1 MRIQKLRSIT
11 KIAVPA
17 IAESLAAVI
26 VTSIDTKMVSSLGP
40 QAISGIS
47 FTTQPKLM
55 LFAIFFALGTA
66 LNVFVAQA
74 FGKRDRNEANCYL
87 KAILKITIL
96 MSLILGALL
105 SAAAWP
111 IMQLCNRQ
119 PDTVHYSV
127 SFFRIIIGLMVFHNV
142 SVVLNGALRGIGEN
156 RITLI
161 SSLALG
167 MVDIVFNYL
176 LIEGRFGFPR
186 LGVAGN
192 AIATVL
198 GTVVACLIS
207 YLAIVKKTDFLD
219 LKGIFTYSLRK
230 DKERME
236 IIRTKAGDIVLEN
249 LFIRVGFLISSIIS
263 SYLASSQTAVYSVGM
278 ILFNYSFAFADG
290 LGKATL
296 TLVGNS
302 SGAGNTQ
309 DVCYYRNT
317 IHRIGWACSAILS
330 VLFIFGAK
338 FFFGL
343 FFDDPQALQEG
354 FYTSLIVS
362 TLIFLQII
370 RIIDIS
376 VLRSIGLSGIPKKI
390 AILCV
395 LFVNPISSFLFT
407 MVFQLNIW
415 GIWLASFI
423 TQAVWFLGGTTQCR
437 RYLKNLNLKMENTL
451 C

>member
-1 MRIQKLRSIT
+1 M

-26 VTSIDTKMVSSLGP
+26 VTSIDTKMVASLGA

-74 FGKRDRNEANCYL
+74 YGKNDRDEANSYL
-87 KAILKITIL
+87 KAIVKITIIL
-96 MSLILGALL
+96 SLVLGALL

-111 IMQLCNRQ
+111 IMKLCNRQ

-127 SFFRIIIGLMVFHNV
+127 SFFRIIIGLMVFHNI

-156 RITLI
+156 RITLV
-161 SSLALG
+161 SSLAMG
-167 MVDIVFNYL
+167 VVDIVFNYL

-219 LKGIFTYSLRK
+219 LKGVFSYSLRK
-230 DKERME
+230 DKERTDV
-236 IIRTKAGDIVLEN
+236 IRIKAGDIVLEN
-249 LFIRVGFLISSIIS
+249 LFIRIGFLVSSIIS

-296 TLVGNS
+296 TLVGKS
-302 SGAGNTQ
+302 AGAGNTREIR
-309 DVCYYRNT
+309 YYRKT

-330 VLFIFGAK
+330 LLFVLGSR

-343 FFDDPQALQEG
+343 FFDDPTALREG
-354 FYTSLIVS
+354 FHTSLIVS
-362 TLIFLQII
+362 TLVFLQII

-376 VLRSIGLSGIPKKI
+376 VLRSIGQSGIPKKI
-390 AILCV
+390 AVLCV

-407 MVFQLNIW
+407 MVFPLNIW

-423 TQAVWFLGGTTQCR
+423 TQAVWFFAGTTQCR
-437 RYLKNLNLKMENTL
+437 RHLKAMTSKMENTL

>member
-1 MRIQKLRSIT
+1 M
-11 KIAVPA
+11 
-17 IAESLAAVI
+17 
-26 VTSIDTKMVSSLGP
+26 KM
-40 QAISGIS
+40 
-47 FTTQPKLM
+47 
-55 LFAIFFALGTA
+55 
-66 LNVFVAQA
+66 
-74 FGKRDRNEANCYL
+74 
-87 KAILKITIL
+87 
-96 MSLILGALL
+96 
-105 SAAAWP
+105 
-111 IMQLCNRQ
+111 CNRQ

-127 SFFRIIIGLMVFHNV
+127 SFFRIVVGLMVFHNV

-161 SSLALG
+161 SSLAMG
-167 MVDIVFNYL
+167 AVDIVFNFL
-176 LIEGRFGFPR
+176 LIEGWFGFPR

-207 YLAIVKKTDFLD
+207 CLAIVKKTDFLE
-219 LKGIFTYSLRK
+219 LKGLFSYSLRK
-230 DKERME
+230 NKERTE

-249 LFIRVGFLISSIIS
+249 LFIRIGFLVSSIIS
-263 SYLASSQTAVYSVGM
+263 SNLASSQTAVYSVGM

-302 SGAGNTQ
+302 AGAGNTQ
-309 DVCYYRNT
+309 DIRYYRTT
-317 IHRIGWACSAILS
+317 IHRIGWACSAMLS
-330 VLFIFGAK
+330 LLFVCGSR
-338 FFFGL
+338 FFFGA
-343 FFDDPQALQEG
+343 FFEDPAALREG

-362 TLIFLQII
+362 TLVFLQII

-376 VLRSIGLSGIPKKI
+376 VLRSIGQSSVPKKI
-390 AILCV
+390 AVLCV

-407 MVFQLNIW
+407 MVFPLDIW

-423 TQAVWFLGGTTQCR
+423 TQAIWFAAGTTQCR
-437 RYLKNLNLKMENTL
+437 QHLKTMTSKMEDTL

>member
-1 MRIQKLRSIT
+1 MNIQKLRSIM

-26 VTSIDTKMVSSLGP
+26 VTSIDTKMVASLGA

-74 FGKRDRNEANCYL
+74 YGKNDRDEANSYL
-87 KAILKITIL
+87 KAIVKITIIL
-96 MSLILGALL
+96 SLVLGALL

-111 IMQLCNRQ
+111 IMELCNRQ

-127 SFFRIIIGLMVFHNV
+127 SFFRIIIGLMVFHNI

-156 RITLI
+156 RITLV
-161 SSLALG
+161 SSLAMG
-167 MVDIVFNYL
+167 VVDIVFNYL

-219 LKGIFTYSLRK
+219 LKGVFSYSLRK
-230 DKERME
+230 DKERTDV
-236 IIRTKAGDIVLEN
+236 IRIKAGDIVLEN
-249 LFIRVGFLISSIIS
+249 LFIRIGFLVSSIIS

-296 TLVGNS
+296 TLAGKS
-302 SGAGNTQ
+302 AGAGNTQ
-309 DVCYYRNT
+309 EIRYYRKT

-330 VLFIFGAK
+330 LLFVLGSR
-338 FFFGL
+338 FFF
-343 FFDDPQALQEG
+343 
-354 FYTSLIVS
+354 
-362 TLIFLQII
+362 
-370 RIIDIS
+370 
-376 VLRSIGLSGIPKKI
+376 
-390 AILCV
+390 
-395 LFVNPISSFLFT
+395 
-407 MVFQLNIW
+407 
-415 GIWLASFI
+415 
-423 TQAVWFLGGTTQCR
+423 
-437 RYLKNLNLKMENTL
+437 
-451 C
+451 

>member
-1 MRIQKLRSIT
+1 MRIQKLRSIVR
-11 KIAVPA
+11 IAVPA

-66 LNVFVAQA
+66 LNVFVAQSY
-74 FGKRDRNEANCYL
+74 GRKDRHEASCYL
-87 KAILKITIL
+87 KAILKITIIL
-96 MSLILGALL
+96 SLILGALL
-105 SAAAWP
+105 FAAARP
-111 IMQLCNRQ
+111 IMELCNQQ

-127 SFFRIIIGLMVFHNV
+127 SFFRIIMGLMVFHNV

-161 SSLALG
+161 SSLAMG
-167 MVDIVFNYL
+167 VVDIVFNYL

-207 YLAIVKKTDFLD
+207 YLAIVRKKNFLD
-219 LKGIFTYSLRK
+219 LKGVFAYSLRK
-230 DKERME
+230 DKERTDV
-236 IIRTKAGDIVLEN
+236 IRTKAGDIVLEN
-249 LFIRVGFLISSIIS
+249 LFIRIGFLVSSIIS

-296 TLVGNS
+296 TLIGNS
-302 SGAGNTQ
+302 AGAGNTQ
-309 DVCYYRNT
+309 DIRYYRRT
-317 IHRIGWACSAILS
+317 IHRIGWTCSVILS
-330 VLFIFGAK
+330 LLFVLGSR

-343 FFDDPQALQEG
+343 FFDEPSALREG
-354 FYTSLIVS
+354 FQTSLIVS
-362 TLIFLQII
+362 TLVFLQII

-376 VLRSIGLSGIPKKI
+376 VLRSIGQSGIPKKI
-390 AILCV
+390 AVLCV

-407 MVFQLNIW
+407 MVFPLDIW

-423 TQAVWFLGGTTQCR
+423 TQAVWFVAGTTQCR
-437 RYLKNLNLKMENTL
+437 QHLKILNLKMENTL

>member
-1 MRIQKLRSIT
+1 MSIHKLRNIT
-11 KIAVPA
+11 RIAVPA

-26 VTSIDTKMVSSLGP
+26 VTSIDTKMVSNLGS

-55 LFAIFFALGTA
+55 IFAIFFALGTA
-66 LNVFVAQA
+66 LNVFIAQA
-74 FGKRDRNEANCYL
+74 YGKKDREEASCYL

-96 MSLILGALL
+96 MSLVLGVLL

-111 IMQLCNRQ
+111 IMELCNRQ

-127 SFFRIIIGLMVFHNV
+127 SFFRIIMGLMVFHNV

-161 SSLALG
+161 SSLAMG
-167 MVDIVFNYL
+167 VVDILFNYL
-176 LIEGRFGFPR
+176 LIEGHFGFPR

-207 YLAIVKKTDFLD
+207 FVAIVKKKNFLD
-219 LKGIFTYSLRK
+219 LKGILSYSLRK
-230 DKERME
+230 DKKRTS

-249 LFIRVGFLISSIIS
+249 LFIRVGFLLSSVIS

-302 SGAGNTQ
+302 AGAENTKDIQ
-309 DVCYYRNT
+309 YYRRT
-317 IHRIGWACSAILS
+317 INRIGLACSAILCL
-330 VLFIFGAK
+330 LFVFGSK

-343 FFDDPQALQEG
+343 FFDEPHALQEG

-362 TLIFLQII
+362 TLVFLQIS

-376 VLRSIGLSGIPKKI
+376 VLRSIGQSGIPKKI

-395 LFVNPISSFLFT
+395 LFVNPISSLLFT
-407 MVFQLNIW
+407 MVFHLDIW
-415 GIWLASFI
+415 GIWLASFV
-423 TQAVWFLGGTTQCR
+423 TQAVWFVAGTTQCR
-437 RYLKNLNLKMENTL
+437 RYLKMLN
-451 C
+451 

>member
-1 MRIQKLRSIT
+1 M

-26 VTSIDTKMVSSLGP
+26 VTSIDTKMIASLGA

-74 FGKRDRNEANCYL
+74 YGKNDRDEANSYL
-87 KAILKITIL
+87 KAIVKITIIL
-96 MSLILGALL
+96 SLALGALL

-111 IMQLCNRQ
+111 IMELCNRQ

-127 SFFRIIIGLMVFHNV
+127 SFFRIIIGLMVFHNI

-156 RITLI
+156 RITLV
-161 SSLALG
+161 SSLAMG
-167 MVDIVFNYL
+167 AVDIVFNYL

-219 LKGIFTYSLRK
+219 LKGVFVYSLRK
-230 DKERME
+230 DKERTDV
-236 IIRTKAGDIVLEN
+236 IRIKAGDIVLEN
-249 LFIRVGFLISSIIS
+249 LFIRIGFLVSSIIS

-302 SGAGNTQ
+302 AGAGNTQ
-309 DVCYYRNT
+309 DIRYYRKT

-330 VLFIFGAK
+330 LLFVLGSG

-343 FFDDPQALQEG
+343 FFDDPTALREG
-354 FYTSLIVS
+354 FHTSLIVS
-362 TLIFLQII
+362 TLVFLQII

-376 VLRSIGLSGIPKKI
+376 VLRSIGQSGIPKKI

-407 MVFQLNIW
+407 MVFPLNIW

-423 TQAVWFLGGTTQCR
+423 TQAVWFFAGTTQCR
-437 RYLKNLNLKMENTL
+437 RHLKAMTSKMENTL

>member
-1 MRIQKLRSIT
+1 MNVQKLRGIT
-11 KIAVPA
+11 RIAVPA

-26 VTSIDTKMVSSLGP
+26 VTSIDTKMVASLGP

-47 FTTQPKLM
+47 FTAQPKLM

-74 FGKRDRNEANCYL
+74 YGKKDRNEANDYL
-87 KAILKITIL
+87 KAVLKITVV
-96 MSLILGALL
+96 MSLVLGALL
-105 SAAAWP
+105 SAAARP
-111 IMQLCNRQ
+111 IMGLCNRQ

-127 SFFRIIIGLMVFHNV
+127 SFFRIVVGLMVFHNV

-161 SSLALG
+161 SSLAMG
-167 MVDIVFNYL
+167 AVDIVFNYL

-198 GTVVACLIS
+198 GAVVACLIS
-207 YLAIVKKTDFLD
+207 CLAIAKKTDFLD
-219 LKGIFTYSLRK
+219 LKGLFSYSLRQN
-230 DKERME
+230 KERTE

-249 LFIRVGFLISSIIS
+249 LFIRIGFLVSSIIS
-263 SYLASSQTAVYSVGM
+263 SHLASSQTAVYSVGM

-296 TLVGNS
+296 TLVGNCT
-302 SGAGNTQ
+302 GAGNTQ
-309 DVCYYRNT
+309 DVRYYRRT
-317 IHRIGWACSAILS
+317 IQCIGLVCAAALCL
-330 VLFIFGAK
+330 LFISGSN

-343 FFDDPQALQEG
+343 YFEDPRSLQDG
-354 FYTSLIVS
+354 FMTSIIVS
-362 TLIFLQII
+362 ALVFLQIV

-376 VLRSIGLSGIPKKI
+376 VLRSIGQSRIPKNI

-407 MVFQLNIW
+407 MVFRLDIW

-423 TQAVWFLGGTTQCR
+423 TQAVWFAAGTTQCGRCLKTMASR
-437 RYLKNLNLKMENTL
+437 RENTV

>member
-1 MRIQKLRSIT
+1 MNIQKLRSIM

-26 VTSIDTKMVSSLGP
+26 VTSIDTKMVASLGA

-74 FGKRDRNEANCYL
+74 YGQKDRDAANSYL
-87 KAILKITIL
+87 KSILKITIIL
-96 MSLILGALL
+96 SLILGAVL
-105 SAAAWP
+105 SVAAWP
-111 IMQLCNRQ
+111 IMELCNRQ

-127 SFFRIIIGLMVFHNV
+127 SFFRIIIGLMVFHNI

-156 RITLI
+156 RITLV
-161 SSLALG
+161 SSLAMG
-167 MVDIVFNYL
+167 VVDIVFNYL

-219 LKGIFTYSLRK
+219 LKGVFSYSLRK
-230 DKERME
+230 DKERTDV
-236 IIRTKAGDIVLEN
+236 IRIKAGDIVLEN
-249 LFIRVGFLISSIIS
+249 LFIRIGFLVSSIIS

-296 TLVGNS
+296 TLAGNS
-302 SGAGNTQ
+302 AGAGNTQ
-309 DVCYYRNT
+309 EIRYYRKT

-330 VLFIFGAK
+330 LLFVLGSR

-343 FFDDPQALQEG
+343 FFDDPTALREG

-362 TLIFLQII
+362 TLVFLQII

-376 VLRSIGLSGIPKKI
+376 VLRSIGQSGIPKKI

-407 MVFQLNIW
+407 MVFPLNIW

-423 TQAVWFLGGTTQCR
+423 TQAVWFFAGTTQCR
-437 RYLKNLNLKMENTL
+437 RHLKAMTSKMENTL

>member
-1 MRIQKLRSIT
+1 
-11 KIAVPA
+11 
-17 IAESLAAVI
+17 
-26 VTSIDTKMVSSLGP
+26 
-40 QAISGIS
+40 
-47 FTTQPKLM
+47 
-55 LFAIFFALGTA
+55 
-66 LNVFVAQA
+66 
-74 FGKRDRNEANCYL
+74 EANSYL
-87 KAILKITIL
+87 KAIVKITIIL
-96 MSLILGALL
+96 SLVLGALL

-111 IMQLCNRQ
+111 IMELCNRQ

-127 SFFRIIIGLMVFHNV
+127 SFFRIIIGLMVFHNI

-156 RITLI
+156 RITLV
-161 SSLALG
+161 SSLAMG
-167 MVDIVFNYL
+167 VVDIVFNYL

-219 LKGIFTYSLRK
+219 LKGVFSYSLRK
-230 DKERME
+230 DKERTDV
-236 IIRTKAGDIVLEN
+236 IRIKAGDIVLEN
-249 LFIRVGFLISSIIS
+249 LFIRIGFLVSSIIS

-296 TLVGNS
+296 TLAGKS
-302 SGAGNTQ
+302 AGAGNTQ
-309 DVCYYRNT
+309 EIRYYRKT

-330 VLFIFGAK
+330 LLFVLGSR

-343 FFDDPQALQEG
+343 FFDDPTALREG

-362 TLIFLQII
+362 TLVFLQII

-376 VLRSIGLSGIPKKI
+376 VLRSIGQSGIPKKI

-407 MVFQLNIW
+407 MVFPLNIW

-423 TQAVWFLGGTTQCR
+423 TQAVWFFAGTTQCR
-437 RYLKNLNLKMENTL
+437 RHLKAMTSKMENTL

>member
-1 MRIQKLRSIT
+1 MNIQKLRSIM

-26 VTSIDTKMVSSLGP
+26 VASIDTKMVASLGA

-74 FGKRDRNEANCYL
+74 YGKSDRDEANCYL
-87 KAILKITIL
+87 KAIVKITIIL
-96 MSLILGALL
+96 SLVLGALL

-111 IMQLCNRQ
+111 IMELCNQQ

-127 SFFRIIIGLMVFHNV
+127 SFFRIIIGLMVFHNI

-161 SSLALG
+161 SSLAMG
-167 MVDIVFNYL
+167 AVDIVFNYL

-219 LKGIFTYSLRK
+219 LKGVFVYALRK
-230 DKERME
+230 DKERTDV
-236 IIRTKAGDIVLEN
+236 IRIKAGDIVLEN
-249 LFIRVGFLISSIIS
+249 LFIRIGFLVSSIIS

-296 TLVGNS
+296 TLTGNS
-302 SGAGNTQ
+302 AGAGYTQ
-309 DVCYYRNT
+309 NIRYYRKT
-317 IHRIGWACSAILS
+317 IHRIGWICSAILS
-330 VLFIFGAK
+330 LLFVLGSG

-343 FFDDPQALQEG
+343 FFDDPAALREG
-354 FYTSLIVS
+354 FYTSLMVS
-362 TLIFLQII
+362 TLVFLQII

-376 VLRSIGLSGIPKKI
+376 VLRSIGQSSVPKKI
-390 AILCV
+390 AVLCV

-407 MVFQLNIW
+407 MVFPLNIW

-423 TQAVWFLGGTTQCR
+423 TQAVWFLAGTTQCSR
-437 RYLKNLNLKMENTL
+437 HLKTMTSQMEDTL

>member
-1 MRIQKLRSIT
+1 MHIQKLRSIIR
-11 KIAVPA
+11 IAVPA
-17 IAESLAAVI
+17 IAESLATVI
-26 VTSIDTKMVSSLGP
+26 VTSIDTKMVAALGA

-47 FTTQPKLM
+47 FTTQPKLI

-74 FGKRDRNEANCYL
+74 YGKKDRNEANDYL
-87 KAILKITIL
+87 KAVLKITIVL
-96 MSLILGALL
+96 SVILGALL

-111 IMQLCNRQ
+111 IMKLCNRQ

-127 SFFRIIIGLMVFHNV
+127 SFFRIVIGLMVFHNV

-161 SSLALG
+161 SSLAMG
-167 MVDIVFNYL
+167 AVDIVFNYL

-198 GTVVACLIS
+198 GTMVACLIS

-219 LKGIFTYSLRK
+219 PKGLFSYSLRK
-230 DKERME
+230 NTERME

-249 LFIRVGFLISSIIS
+249 LFIRIGFLISSIIS

-296 TLVGNS
+296 TLVGKS
-302 SGAGNTQ
+302 AGAGNTQ
-309 DVCYYRNT
+309 DIRYYRTT
-317 IHRIGWACSAILS
+317 IRRIGWACSAVLS
-330 VLFIFGAK
+330 LLFVCGSR
-338 FFFGL
+338 FFFG
-343 FFDDPQALQEG
+343 FFFEDPAALQEG

-362 TLIFLQII
+362 TLVFLQII

-376 VLRSIGLSGIPKKI
+376 VLRSIGQSSVPKKI
-390 AILCV
+390 AVLCV
-395 LFVNPISSFLFT
+395 LFVNPVSSFLFT
-407 MVFQLNIW
+407 RVFPMNIW

-423 TQAVWFLGGTTQCR
+423 TQAVWFAAGTTQCR
-437 RYLKNLNLKMENTL
+437 RYLRTMISKMENTS